1 MFNLTLLISA
11 LATAMVYVLASY
23 GIVVTYRVAGVF
35 NFAYGYQAALAAFL
49 YWQLDVQWNL
59 GPYVSAV
66 LVVFAA
72 GPLMGFV
79 VQQVLFRQRRDALA
93 SIIITL
99 GLGVLIDGIIQLI
112 WGGSSQV
119 RTVPSVFGAG
129 YWRFGG
135 AALTY
140 SELGIIV
147 SAVVIG
153 LAVYILTSRSR
164 LGMRMRAVVDNVELA
179 GASGI
184 AYGRVGASAWVIGS
198 LLSAAAGVLL
208 APELSLNVSLLASLV
223 VDSFAVAAFA
233 GMASLPMVVLGS
245 MLLAYLQALVD
256 RFPNTPPLDLLGPS
270 ASQLMPF
277 LMLAIVLLVHP
288 GMRRTVRVV
297 GGAMQRQLRSR
308 ATGNV
313 PVAVGLV
320 VVLLVLSLVLPVTWA
335 FTGQQ
340 VAVFGLVSLSL
351 VLLVGAS
358 GQISIAQ
365 VAFMGLSAI
374 MMAKLA
380 GHGVP
385 WGIALLAGIATAAVA
400 GLVVAVTAFRLRGL
414 YLALITYAFA
424 YAALVLAFQN
434 PSIISYAG
442 LSVNRPDF
450 FGIAMASDRS
460 FVVFAMILLLL
471 AVVATG
477 AVLRGPWGRAL
488 QTLSAGDSV
497 ASVSGLGVRGWKMAV
512 FTVSAALA
520 GLAGGL
526 AATSEITV
534 TGSSFA
540 PEQSI
545 FVLVYAL
552 VGGITTP
559 VGAVIAGLFA
569 GAGTPILNLIIP
581 NAGAWTLV
589 LFGYTAMY
597 ATLKYPAGFG
607 GLIPQDLSG
616 SISRLRHRGAA
627 LAGGRGATASPP
639 GVPSAAG
646 QGAARAAAGATDA
659 VRLAGEPGAGGG
671 DAVATMTKGG
681 E

>member
-1 MFNLTLLISA
+1 MFNPTLLLSA

-49 YWQLDVQWNL
+49 YWQCVVQWHLNT
-59 GPYVSAV
+59 YVAAF
-66 LVVFAA
+66 LVVFVA
-72 GPLMGFV
+72 GPLMGFI

-99 GLGVLIDGIIQLI
+99 GLGVLIDGVIQLV
-112 WGGSSQV
+112 WGGSTEV
-119 RTVPSVFGAG
+119 RTVSSVFGGG
-129 YWRFGG
+129 YWRFGS
-135 AALTY
+135 AALTH

-153 LAVYILTSRSR
+153 LGVYLLTNRSR
-164 LGMRMRAVVDNVELA
+164 IGLRMRAVVDNVELA

-184 AYGRVGASAWVIGS
+184 AYGRVGAAAWVIGGM
-198 LLSAAAGVLL
+198 LSASAGVLL
-208 APELSLNVSLLASLV
+208 APVLNLNVSLLASLV

-233 GMASLPMVVLGS
+233 GLASLPMVVLGS
-245 MLLAYLQALVD
+245 LILAYLQALAD
-256 RFPNTPPLDLLGPS
+256 RFPTTPPLDSLGPG
-270 ASQLMPF
+270 ASQLIPF
-277 LMLAIVLLVHP
+277 LMLAVVLLVHP
-288 GMRRTVRVV
+288 SMRRTVRVV

-313 PVAVGLV
+313 AVAAVLT
-320 VVLLVLSLVLPVTWA
+320 VVLLVLSLVLPITWA

-340 VAVFGLVSLSL
+340 VAVFGIVSLSL

-365 VAFMGLSAI
+365 VTFMGLSAI
-374 MMAKLA
+374 LMAKLTD
-380 GHGVP
+380 HGVS
-385 WGIALLAGIATAAVA
+385 WALALLGGIGTAAVA
-400 GLVVAVTAFRLRGL
+400 GLVVAITAFRLRGL
-414 YLALITYAFA
+414 FLALITYAFS

-434 PSIISYAG
+434 PRVISYAG
-442 LSVNRPDF
+442 LSVSRPEL
-450 FGIAMASDRS
+450 FGFSMASDRNLAVAS
-460 FVVFAMILLLL
+460 MIILLL
-471 AVVATG
+471 AVLLTG
-477 AVLRGPWGRAL
+477 ALLRGPWGRAL

-512 FTVSAALA
+512 FTVSASLA

-526 AATSEITV
+526 EATSQITV

-540 PEQSI
+540 PDKSV
-545 FVLVYAL
+545 FVLVYAM

-559 VGAVIAGLFA
+559 VGAVIAGVFA
-569 GAGTPILNLIIP
+569 GAGTPVLNLWLT

-597 ATLKYPAGFG
+597 FTIKYPAGLG
-607 GLIPQDLSG
+607 GLIPQDLS
-616 SISRLRHRGAA
+616 
-627 LAGGRGATASPP
+627 
-639 GVPSAAG
+639 
-646 QGAARAAAGATDA
+646 
-659 VRLAGEPGAGGG
+659 RLARPRRRSRRGVERTTVERKGAQPMGTQTPR
-671 DAVATMTKGG
+671 DAADSAVIRSGR
-681 E
+681 ERR

>member
-1 MFNLTLLISA
+1 MLNLTLLISA
-11 LATAMVYVLASY
+11 LATAMVYVLAAY

-35 NFAYGYQAALAAFL
+35 NFAYGYQAAFAAFF
-49 YWQLDVQWNL
+49 YWQLQVQWHL
-59 GPYVSAV
+59 GSYLSAA
-66 LVVFAA
+66 LVVFVA

-99 GLGVLIDGIIQLI
+99 GLGVLIDGFIQLI

-119 RTVPSVFGAG
+119 RTVPSVFGSG
-129 YWRFGG
+129 YWRFGS
-135 AALTY
+135 AALTQ

-153 LAVYILTSRSR
+153 VAVYYLTNRSR

-184 AYGRVGASAWVIGS
+184 AYGRVGAVAWIVGS
-198 LLSAAAGVLL
+198 LLAAAAGVLL
-208 APELSLNVSLLASLV
+208 APVLNLNVSLLASLV

-233 GMASLPMVVLGS
+233 GMSSLPMVVLGS
-245 MLLAYLQALVD
+245 LLLAYLQAVVD
-256 RFPNTPPLDLLGPS
+256 RFPNTPPLSLLGPS

-277 LMLAIVLLVHP
+277 LMLGIVLLVHP

-297 GGAMQRQLRSR
+297 GGAMQRQLRAR
-308 ATGNV
+308 ATGNTA
-313 PVAVGLV
+313 VAIGLI
-320 VVLLVLSLVLPVTWA
+320 VLLTVLSLVLPVSWA

-340 VAVFGLVSLSL
+340 VAIFGLVCLSL

-374 MMAKLA
+374 MMGKLA
-380 GHGVP
+380 AHGVP
-385 WGIALLAGIATAAVA
+385 WGIALLAGIGTAAVA
-400 GLVVAVTAFRLRGL
+400 GVIVALTAFRLRGL

-450 FGIAMASDRS
+450 FGLSMSGDRS
-460 FVVFAMILLLL
+460 FVVVTMVLLLI
-471 AVVATG
+471 AVIAVG
-477 AVLRGPWGRAL
+477 ALLRGPWGRAL
-488 QTLSAGDSV
+488 QTLSAGDAV

-512 FTVSAALA
+512 FTVSAGLA

-597 ATLKYPAGFG
+597 AAIKYPAGFG
-607 GLIPQDLSG
+607 GLIPQNLSG
-616 SISRLRHRGAA
+616 A
-627 LAGGRGATASPP
+627 LARFRGSRRH
-639 GVPSAAG
+639 AA
-646 QGAARAAAGATDA
+646 AAAGAAAA
-659 VRLAGEPGAGGG
+659 VAGEASLSGAPA
-671 DAVATMTKGG
+671 AVTGTAGATTTAKGRA
-681 E
+681 